1 MHCAATLTAFYIIM
15 TTFLPF
21 IYPVIS
27 SAFQCKKAAL
37 DLWEMVLIK
46 VSATAILLAINMG
59 MYHQTNH

>member
-1 MHCAATLTAFYIIM
+1 MHCAATLTAFYFIM
-15 TTFLPF
+15 TTYLPF

-46 VSATAILLAINMG
+46 VSATAILLE
-59 MYHQTNH
+59 